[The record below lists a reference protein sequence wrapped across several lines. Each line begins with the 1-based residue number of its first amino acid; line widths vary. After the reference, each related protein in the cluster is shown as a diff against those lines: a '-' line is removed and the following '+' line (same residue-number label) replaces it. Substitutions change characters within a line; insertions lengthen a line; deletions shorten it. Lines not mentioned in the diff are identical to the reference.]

1 MKLKSRKPRTFNF
14 NQSLPIARLVI
25 VTTVVVVGTLLVTK
39 SHAAT
44 PAMAIEAESGVA
56 TSLVNK
62 VTDVRASAGQA
73 VQFGAATCPAGQ
85 TGTPPSCVTASTW
98 PDASNTGYA
107 PTAVTLT
114 NSTGMVVSTPGAVI
128 DSMNFTGQ
136 VYIAANNVTIKRS
149 KIKFSTQSYLIRVA
163 SGVTGTIIQDVEV
176 DGDVGSYTGIYGD
189 GLTIKRVNI
198 HNVENGMI
206 TSASTTISD
215 SYIHDLLN
223 SGSPHYDGVE
233 INGGTNISII
243 HNTISI
249 PNETGTVNAN
259 NYFGPVNNILIDNNK
274 LLGGTYT
281 IYVDGQFTGGP
292 ITNVTVTNNRIG
304 GGVYGYGLVRNCTIT
319 QSGNVDNT
327 TGAPVQL

>member
-1 MKLKSRKPRTFNF
+1 MKSKSSYTLLF
-14 NQSLPIARLVI
+14 ARVSII
-25 VTTVVVVGTLLVTK
+25 VTVILVGALLITK

-44 PAMAIEAESGVA
+44 PTAAVETESGTA
-56 TSLVNK
+56 TTLVK
-62 VTDVRASAGQA
+62 RITDANASAGQA
-73 VQFGAATCPAGQ
+73 IQFGAVTCPAGQ

-107 PTAVTLT
+107 PSAVTLT

-163 SGVTGTIIQDVEV
+163 SGVTGTIIQDVEI

-198 HNVENGMI
+198 HNVENGMV

-215 SYIHDLLN
+215 SYIHDLTN

-243 HNTISI
+243 HNSISI
-249 PNETGTVNAN
+249 PSETGTVNAN

-304 GGVYGYGLVRNCTIT
+304 GGQYGYALVRNCTIT